1 MYSKFYGVD
10 LIKDYFIKR
19 NNYLEMYK
27 ISEFDN
33 SDNLHYLNIANIIL
47 NYIKNDRLNY
57 NETAGV
63 YNKNILNEKN
73 LNFLQKLSKT
83 NQYIIN
89 NKIYTYDIMM
99 WLLSSILTDS
109 NIVSSREIL
118 EIFIRK
124 FEVSKIYEYYDNS
137 FKKLNNNFSIIEL
150 YILFSLSLSIS
161 YCKGENIKYL
171 NTILKLTDILTSL
184 PKKTISSKSVQF
196 GINLII
202 NYEMFFI
209 NF

>member
-63 YNKNILNEKN
+63 YNK
-73 LNFLQKLSKT
+73 
-83 NQYIIN
+83 
-89 NKIYTYDIMM
+89 IY
-99 WLLSSILTDS
+99 
-109 NIVSSREIL
+109 
-118 EIFIRK
+118 
-124 FEVSKIYEYYDNS
+124 
-137 FKKLNNNFSIIEL
+137 
-150 YILFSLSLSIS
+150 
-161 YCKGENIKYL
+161 
-171 NTILKLTDILTSL
+171 
-184 PKKTISSKSVQF
+184 
-196 GINLII
+196 
-202 NYEMFFI
+202 
-209 NF
+209 